1 MGQDIKQLTRQ
12 LLERLDRRPGSLMPI
27 LQEVQS
33 RFGYVPEAAVDEVA
47 AALHIPRS
55 AIYGVTTFYN
65 QFRLHPPGRHQVKMC
80 LGTACHTKGG
90 RVILESWERELGA
103 RVGQTTADREYSLER
118 VACVGCCAMA
128 PVTVVDEAPQG
139 HMTPIKVKGLIL
151 TRRLDKEKAL
161 QEGTGEKAPRGGPQ

>member
-1 MGQDIKQLTRQ
+1 
-12 LLERLDRRPGSLMPI
+12 MPI
-27 LQEVQS
+27 LQEIQS
-33 RFGYVPEAAVDEVA
+33 QFGYVPDEAVTEIA

-55 AIYGVTTFYN
+55 TIYGVATFYN

-90 RVILESWERELGA
+90 QAILESWERELGV

-128 PVTVVDEAPQG
+128 PVAVVDEEPQG
-139 HMTPIKVKGLIL
+139 RMSPIKVKGLIL
-151 TRRLDKEKAL
+151 TRKLQKDKEQQAGA
-161 QEGTGEKAPRGGPQ
+161 EGKVPGETPQ